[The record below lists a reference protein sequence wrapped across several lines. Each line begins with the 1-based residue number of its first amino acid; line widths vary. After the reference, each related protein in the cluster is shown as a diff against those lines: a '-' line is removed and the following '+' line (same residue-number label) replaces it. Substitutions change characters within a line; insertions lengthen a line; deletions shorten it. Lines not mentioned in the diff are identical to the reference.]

1 MNYRPI
7 KKLLQ
12 QFKDD
17 TITMDDFIRELE
29 HLNVED
35 LEHTTLDHQ
44 RKARLGFPEVIFC
57 QNKTPQQVADIA
69 GAIAKQNYSFLATR
83 ASLAHFKAVKRY
95 IKKAQYNTLGKT
107 ISFSAQTMHHKPHR
121 LLIITAGTS
130 DIPVAEEAKE
140 TALVMGLTVETIY
153 DIGVAGIHRVFHNWD
168 KIHEATIIIVI
179 AGMEG
184 ALPSVI
190 GGLAPCPVIAVP
202 TSVGYGASF
211 QGIAALLGMLNSCA
225 PGISVVNID
234 NGFGAVYCA
243 YRIIKNLPDTQ

>member
-69 GAIAKQNYSFLATR
+69 
-83 ASLAHFKAVKRY
+83 
-95 IKKAQYNTLGKT
+95 
-107 ISFSAQTMHHKPHR
+107 
-121 LLIITAGTS
+121 
-130 DIPVAEEAKE
+130 
-140 TALVMGLTVETIY
+140 
-153 DIGVAGIHRVFHNWD
+153 
-168 KIHEATIIIVI
+168 
-179 AGMEG
+179 
-184 ALPSVI
+184 
-190 GGLAPCPVIAVP
+190 
-202 TSVGYGASF
+202 
-211 QGIAALLGMLNSCA
+211 
-225 PGISVVNID
+225 
-234 NGFGAVYCA
+234 
-243 YRIIKNLPDTQ
+243 